1 MNMIAGAKVSIVDP
15 TPGVTRDRVTAI
27 VDLDPEFR
35 GTGDPKTVEF
45 IDTGGFGAYT
55 APGERYDELGE
66 DLHSL
71 TNSIEF
77 QIGTA
82 IADADLVL
90 FVLDSQMG
98 LTPQDEEIA
107 RLLREGKFVRK
118 AREIRES
125 LGGGPGTTPKKKLTK
140 AQEKALAKELAS
152 ELAKSGKKPA
162 GKGKKPK
169 ADPAAATPVPPIR
182 VVANKTDGPRWESHA
197 AEFAGL
203 GFGEPLMVSAKNNYM
218 RRDLLAACYNAVP
231 EAVKAEEPNA
241 DLKIAIVG
249 KRNSGKSTLIN
260 TLAGEPRVI
269 VSEIAGTTRDAID
282 VRFELESPSK
292 DGAPPTRR
300 SVLAIDTAGVR
311 RAKSFQN
318 MVEHFA
324 FDRVKRAVDRA
335 DVGLLL
341 IDATVKIS
349 QVDEQVAMLLQ
360 KSYKPTII
368 VVNKWDLVEG
378 KPNRKGLPITTAD
391 YEEYLRKELGGLAW
405 APIAFISGK
414 NGRNVRKTI
423 ELAAELKEQAST
435 RVTTGK
441 LNRIVRKIMETRS
454 PTDTKGTHG
463 KVFYI
468 AQTGTSPPTITLVV
482 NFPGLFKPNYM
493 RFVMNRFREEL
504 PFVEVPM
511 RIVVRARR
519 DREDDIPTK
528 TGTSV
533 KTRDGVTLTRGVR
546 GGPVD
551 DAKAALK
558 GPQETRRG
566 KKMHQAPVPHAVA
579 EDTFIDRELTD
590 DELSQFADDAQVYFD
605 D

>member
-1 MNMIAGAKVSIVDP
+1 
-15 TPGVTRDRVTAI
+15 
-27 VDLDPEFR
+27 
-35 GTGDPKTVEF
+35 
-45 IDTGGFGAYT
+45 
-55 APGERYDELGE
+55 
-66 DLHSL
+66 
-71 TNSIEF
+71 
-77 QIGTA
+77 
-82 IADADLVL
+82 
-90 FVLDSQMG
+90 
-98 LTPQDEEIA
+98 
-107 RLLREGKFVRK
+107 
-118 AREIRES
+118 
-125 LGGGPGTTPKKKLTK
+125 
-140 AQEKALAKELAS
+140 
-152 ELAKSGKKPA
+152 
-162 GKGKKPK
+162 
-169 ADPAAATPVPPIR
+169 
-182 VVANKTDGPRWESHA
+182 
-197 AEFAGL
+197 
-203 GFGEPLMVSAKNNYM
+203 
-218 RRDLLAACYNAVP
+218 
-231 EAVKAEEPNA
+231 
-241 DLKIAIVG
+241 
-249 KRNSGKSTLIN
+249 
-260 TLAGEPRVI
+260 
-269 VSEIAGTTRDAID
+269 
-282 VRFELESPSK
+282 
-292 DGAPPTRR
+292 
-300 SVLAIDTAGVR
+300 
-311 RAKSFQN
+311 
-318 MVEHFA
+318 
-324 FDRVKRAVDRA
+324 VDRA
-335 DVGLLL
+335 DVALLL
-341 IDATVKIS
+341 VDATVKIS

-360 KSYKPTII
+360 KSYKPAII

-423 ELAAELKEQAST
+423 ELAFELKEQAAT

-468 AQTGTSPPTITLVV
+468 AQTGMSPPTITLVV

-546 GGPVD
+546 GGPVE
-551 DAKAALK
+551 KAAGLK

-590 DELSQFADDAQVYFD
+590 EELSQFADDAQVYFD

>member
-27 VDLDPEFR
+27 VDLEPEFR
-35 GTGDPKTVEF
+35 GVGKPDKTVEF

-55 APGERYDELGE
+55 APGERYDEIGE
-66 DLHSL
+66 DLHTL

-90 FVLDSQMG
+90 FVLDAQMG
-98 LTPQDEEIA
+98 ITPQDEEIA
-107 RLLREGKFVRK
+107 RLLREGKFIRK
-118 AREIRES
+118 AREAKAALDAA
-125 LGGGPGTTPKKKLTK
+125 LGAKKKKKTD
-140 AQEKALAKELAS
+140 AKEEA
-152 ELAKSGKKPA
+152 KPA
-162 GKGKKPK
+162 KGAKKSKKKDEP
-169 ADPAAATPVPPIR
+169 TPVMPRIL

-197 AEFAGL
+197 QEVAGL
-203 GFGEPLMVSAKNNYM
+203 GLGEPLMVSAKNNYM
-218 RRDLLAACYNAVP
+218 RRDLLAAVYNALP
-231 EAVKAEEPNA
+231 DATERPAEAHA

-249 KRNSGKSTLIN
+249 KRNAGKSTLIN

-282 VRFELESPSK
+282 VRFDIEGE
-292 DGAPPTRR
+292 DGKKT

-318 MVEHFA
+318 MIEHFA

-335 DVGLLL
+335 EVALLL
-341 IDATVKIS
+341 IDATVKLS
-349 QVDEQVAMLLQ
+349 QVDEQVAMLCQ

-368 VVNKWDLVEG
+368 VVNKWDMVEG
-378 KPNRKGLPITTAD
+378 KPGRKGTPVTTAD

-423 ELAAELKEQAST
+423 ELALELKEQAAT

-441 LNRIVRKIMETRS
+441 LNRIVRRIMETRS

-468 AQTGTSPPTITLVV
+468 AQTGVSPPTITLVV

-493 RFVMNRFREEL
+493 RFIMNRFREEL

-519 DREDDIPTK
+519 DREDDIPSDPDST
-528 TGTSV
+528 V
-533 KTRDGVTLTRGVR
+533 KTRDGVQGKT
-546 GGPVD
+546 
-551 DAKAALK
+551 ANQK
-558 GPQETRRG
+558 RRG
-566 KKMHQAPVPHAVA
+566 KMMHQAPVPHKAQDETV
-579 EDTFIDRELTD
+579 IDRELSA
-590 DELSQFADDAQVYFD
+590 DELAQFADDAEVYFD
-605 D
+605 E